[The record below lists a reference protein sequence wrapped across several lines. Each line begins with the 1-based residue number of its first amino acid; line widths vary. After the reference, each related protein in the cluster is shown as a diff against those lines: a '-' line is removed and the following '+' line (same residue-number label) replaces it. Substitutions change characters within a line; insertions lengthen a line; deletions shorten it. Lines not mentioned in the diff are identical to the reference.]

1 MTAFVKPEPRRRIDQ
16 DVTARRKAHKNIVC
30 HPERSEVSAFSVAA
44 PFVVIPTER
53 SDEGSLLVSRNTQK
67 RAAWPAP
74 VFVSKTL

>member
-30 HPERSEVSAFSVAA
+30 HPERSEGSAFSVAA

-53 SDEGSLLVSRNTQK
+53 SDEGSLFARNTQK
-67 RAAWPAP
+67 RATWRAA
-74 VFVSKTL
+74 VFVSRTL